1 MTDEEIEKLAK
12 EYQTDAEIGLSSKE
26 AEERLAKYGKNKLKE
41 KKKKSFFVRF
51 LEQFKDVMI
60 IILLI
65 AAIISF
71 VIAIVEKEPQE
82 FIEPALILLI
92 VIMNALIGVFQENK
106 AEKALEALQNMSAPH
121 ARVIRDGQE
130 KLINAQDVV
139 PGDIIKLEAG
149 DFVPADARLIKSVN
163 LKSEESALTGESV
176 PSEKDASAVVAEN
189 APVGD
194 RDNMVSLAAL

>member
-1 MTDEEIEKLAK
+1 MTDEEIENLAK
-12 EYQTDAEIGLSSKE
+12 EYQTDIENGLSSKE

-71 VIAIVEKEPQE
+71 VVAIVEKEPQE

-92 VIMNALIGVFQENK
+92 VIMNALIGVFK
-106 AEKALEALQNMSAPH
+106 K
-121 ARVIRDGQE
+121 IRQKKHSRHCRICLHRMRE
-130 KLINAQDVV
+130 FC
-139 PGDIIKLEAG
+139 E
-149 DFVPADARLIKSVN
+149 
-163 LKSEESALTGESV
+163 
-176 PSEKDASAVVAEN
+176 
-189 APVGD
+189 
-194 RDNMVSLAAL
+194 MVKKN

>member
-1 MTDEEIEKLAK
+1 MTDEEIENLAK
-12 EYQTDAEIGLSSKE
+12 EYQTDIENGLSSKE

-71 VIAIVEKEPQE
+71 VVAIVEKEPQE

-106 AEKALEALQNMSAPH
+106 AEKAL
-121 ARVIRDGQE
+121 
-130 KLINAQDVV
+130 
-139 PGDIIKLEAG
+139 
-149 DFVPADARLIKSVN
+149 
-163 LKSEESALTGESV
+163 
-176 PSEKDASAVVAEN
+176 
-189 APVGD
+189 
-194 RDNMVSLAAL
+194 